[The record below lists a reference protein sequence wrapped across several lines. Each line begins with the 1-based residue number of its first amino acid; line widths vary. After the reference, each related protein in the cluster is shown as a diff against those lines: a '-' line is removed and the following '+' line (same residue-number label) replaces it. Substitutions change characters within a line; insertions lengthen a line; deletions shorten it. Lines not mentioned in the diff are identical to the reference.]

1 MKELPVT
8 PGRRVMCPE
17 ECRYRSKRAPFCGY
31 CLPEV
36 MKKLERESCGYC
48 MLEILNRKEEA
59 QNGEHNKKTD
69 GNASEEG
76 HRY

>member
-1 MKELPVT
+1 MKKSLLPL
-8 PGRRVMCPE
+8 RERSLCPE
-17 ECRYRSKRAPFCGY
+17 NCRYRSRSAPF
-31 CLPEV
+31 
-36 MKKLERESCGYC
+36 CGYC

>member
-1 MKELPVT
+1 M
-8 PGRRVMCPE
+8 M
-17 ECRYRSKRAPFCGY
+17 
-31 CLPEV
+31 
-36 MKKLERESCGYC
+36 
-48 MLEILNRKEEA
+48 EILNRKEEA

>member
-1 MKELPVT
+1 MKKSMLPL
-8 PGRRVMCPE
+8 RERSMCPE
-17 ECRYRSKRAPFCGY
+17 NCRYRSRSAPF
-31 CLPEV
+31 
-36 MKKLERESCGYC
+36 CGYC

-59 QNGEHNKKTD
+59 QNGEHNKETD